1 MLGLPKN
8 TECNRQLAKS
18 KIFQAFKLN
27 TAQKEKFDAD
37 IKRLAIVN
45 EVSTAT
51 MNIEAGN
58 EVKSFFVV
66 LISLRQ
72 EAYDEKNIAL
82 IAKLVPQNILFVL
95 EFNGK
100 ARLAAYRSKLLH
112 TDWKPLDEHAVS
124 LSGLNLDSVWQGIIV
139 QVGGVQIESG
149 NTLDEQ
155 IKVDDRRQRL
165 EKEILRLDK
174 LARKEKQPKKK
185 FELAQEVL
193 KLRETLE
200 GL

>member
-95 EFNGK
+95 EFDGK

-139 QVGGVQIESG
+139 QVGGVVITEGS
-149 NTLDEQ
+149 TLDEQ
-155 IKVDDRRQRL
+155 LTADEEKAKLLRRVEQL
-165 EKEILRLDK
+165 ERQ
-174 LARKEKQPKKK
+174 ARAEKQPKKK

>member
-8 TECNRQLAKS
+8 TGCNRQLAKS

-58 EVKSFFVV
+58 QVKSFFVV
-66 LISLRQ
+66 FISLRQ

-95 EFNGK
+95 EFDGK
-100 ARLAAYRSKLLH
+100 ARLAAYHSKLLH

-139 QVGGVQIESG
+139 QVGGVVIAEG

-155 IKVDDRRQRL
+155 LTADEEKAKLLRRVEQL
-165 EKEILRLDK
+165 ERR
-174 LARKEKQPKKK
+174 ARAEKQPKKK